1 MLNVTGTVFDS
12 EPSTSSIIWI
22 VCDSFLKPKK
32 RQSVTLKALDIQVT
46 ITEIQGK
53 HRIAMGVAG
62 PYMPIFQPDVPPDVA
77 AVRQSAWLRF
87 HCRRLLPT
95 TNPRVG
101 RRCARGCY
109 SERVSSS
116 RKKRSVNRG
125 VRRKSDQLPSPNQS
139 REDVQPAHDRQQDAR
154 EAELTFPSTVKWAGY
169 VGLIEGAVGLIAAI
183 VMVIQ
188 TARGQGDGD
197 AKVEGVLAS
206 WGSGY
211 GTALWFVIIFGAVA
225 AAGWALTRGKRW
237 GRAPVAMLNMLLL
250 PVAWY
255 MFSSSRPDLGIPT
268 LLVSLVGLGLIFD
281 PAAVS
286 WAASRYGQ

>member
-1 MLNVTGTVFDS
+1 M
-12 EPSTSSIIWI
+12 
-22 VCDSFLKPKK
+22 
-32 RQSVTLKALDIQVT
+32 TL
-46 ITEIQGK
+46 
-53 HRIAMGVAG
+53 
-62 PYMPIFQPDVPPDVA
+62 
-77 AVRQSAWLRF
+77 
-87 HCRRLLPT
+87 
-95 TNPRVG
+95 
-101 RRCARGCY
+101 
-109 SERVSSS
+109 
-116 RKKRSVNRG
+116 
-125 VRRKSDQLPSPNQS
+125 
-139 REDVQPAHDRQQDAR
+139 
-154 EAELTFPSTVKWAGY
+154 PSTVKWAGY

-188 TARGQGDGD
+188 TARGHGDGD

-255 MFSSSRPDLGIPT
+255 MFSSSRPDLGTPT
-268 LLVSLVGLGLIFD
+268 LLVSLVGLGLIFN

>member
-1 MLNVTGTVFDS
+1 M
-12 EPSTSSIIWI
+12 
-22 VCDSFLKPKK
+22 
-32 RQSVTLKALDIQVT
+32 
-46 ITEIQGK
+46 
-53 HRIAMGVAG
+53 
-62 PYMPIFQPDVPPDVA
+62 
-77 AVRQSAWLRF
+77 
-87 HCRRLLPT
+87 
-95 TNPRVG
+95 G
-101 RRCARGCY
+101 RRRCRGCY

-125 VRRKSDQLPSPNQS
+125 VQRKSDQRPSPKQP
-139 REDVQPAHDRQQDAR
+139 REDVQAAHDHQQDAS
-154 EAELTFPSTVKWAGY
+154 ETELTLPSTVKWAGY

-183 VMVIQ
+183 VMVVQ
-188 TARGQGDGD
+188 TARGHGDGN

-268 LLVSLVGLGLIFD
+268 LLVSLVGLGLIFN